1 MSLVV
6 FYSTEKSYWLCPE
19 NKFNSQRILNKV
31 EPIHMA
37 CYEISEDTLK
47 ELKELFVS
55 DKKMFTAKIKEQLLT
70 TLL

>member
-1 MSLVV
+1 
-6 FYSTEKSYWLCPE
+6 
-19 NKFNSQRILNKV
+19 
-31 EPIHMA
+31 MA